1 MTNGLARHH
10 GLERLLARVLDQGTW
25 LSSGIIVVGWVLAA
39 SGWRTVGV
47 IDAGVALFLLL
58 PVLRVL
64 IMLIVFIRQRDYRFS
79 AISAVVLLIIV
90 LGALLG
96 ARMG

>member
-1 MTNGLARHH
+1 MTSSLARHH
-10 GLERLLARVLDQGTW
+10 RLERLLARVLDQGTW
-25 LSSGIIVVGWVLAA
+25 LASGIIAVGWILAA

-47 IDAGVALFLLL
+47 VNAGVALFLLL

-64 IMLIVFIRQRDYRFS
+64 IMLVVFLRERDYRFG
-79 AISAVVLLIIV
+79 AITALVLSIIV